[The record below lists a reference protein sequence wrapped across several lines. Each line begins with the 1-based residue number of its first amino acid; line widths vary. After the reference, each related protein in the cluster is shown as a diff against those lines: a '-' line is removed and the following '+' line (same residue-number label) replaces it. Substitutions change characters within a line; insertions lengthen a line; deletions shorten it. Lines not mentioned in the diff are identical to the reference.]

1 MKPEQRLQNQVS
13 TYLKAQYPHVLFMV
27 SPSGIKLTM
36 GQAVQLKKNQNPSKG
51 WIDLLIMKAK
61 YGIFETESFD
71 TKTYY
76 GLFIE
81 LKPEGTIIC
90 KKDGSLRKNE
100 HLRQQ
105 QKVHQLLQ
113 GEGYYADFSIGFDET
128 KKLID
133 WYLK

>member
-13 TYLKAQYPHVLFMV
+13 TYLKAQYPDVMFMV

-36 GQAVQLKKNQNPSKG
+36 GQAVSLKKNQNPSKG
-51 WIDLLIMKAK
+51 WPDLLIMKTQNA
-61 YGIFETESFD
+61 
-71 TKTYY
+71 TYNDKSIEPWK

-81 LKPEGTIIC
+81 LKPEGTTIY
-90 KKDGSLRKNE
+90 KKDGALRKNE
-100 HLRQQ
+100 HLEQQ

-113 GEGYYADFSIGFDET
+113 KEGYYADFSIGFENT